1 MDILKTQV
9 AIIGSGPAGL
19 LLGQL
24 LYKAGIDHIIVE
36 QRSAEYVA
44 SRIRAGILEQV
55 SVDLLKQAGV
65 DQNLKDKGLPHS
77 GIEILTNGVKHRVD
91 LAALTGG
98 KQVTVY
104 GQTEVTKDLMTA
116 REAEKLTSFY
126 EAQNVQVKDFYTAPK
141 VEFEYQGKAFQI
153 ECDFIAGC
161 DGYHGVCRA
170 SVPEDK
176 IKTFEKVYPFGW
188 LGVLADVP
196 PVADELIY
204 VQSERGFALCSMRSE
219 TRSRYYL
226 QVPLTDHVEDW
237 SDEKFWDELKNR
249 LDPESREKLVTGT
262 SIEKSI
268 APLRSFVTE
277 PMRFGK
283 LFLAGDAAHIVP
295 PTGAKGLNLAASD
308 IAYLSSAL
316 IEYYAEGS
324 EQGIDEYSE
333 KCLQR
338 VWKAER
344 FSWWMTHLLHRF
356 ETESEFDHK
365 IKQAELS
372 YVLGSIAG
380 RTTLAENYVGLPY
393 EIKQIDSFKHAS

>member
-141 VEFEYQGKAFQI
+141 VEFEHQGKAFQI

-176 IKTFEKVYPFGW
+176 MKTFEKVYPFGW

-249 LDPESREKLVTGT
+249 LDPESREKLVTGA

-316 IEYYAEGS
+316 IEYYVEGS
-324 EQGIDEYSE
+324 EQGIDQYSE

>member
-126 EAQNVQVKDFYTAPK
+126 EAQNVQVKDFYTSPK
-141 VEFEYQGKAFQI
+141 VEFEYHGKAFQI

-249 LDPESREKLVTGT
+249 LDPESREKLVTGA

>member
-141 VEFEYQGKAFQI
+141 VEFEHQGKAFQI

-249 LDPESREKLVTGT
+249 LDPESREKLVTGA

-316 IEYYAEGS
+316 VQYYVEGS
-324 EQGIDEYSE
+324 EQGINEYSE

>member
-65 DQNLKDKGLPHS
+65 DQNLKEKGLPHS
-77 GIEILTNGVKHRVD
+77 GIEILTNGEKHRVD

-104 GQTEVTKDLMTA
+104 GQTEVTKDLMAA
-116 REAEKLTSFY
+116 REAAQLTSFY
-126 EAQNVQVKDFYTAPK
+126 EAHNVQVKDFYTAPK

-153 ECDFIAGC
+153 QCDFIAGC

-249 LDPESREKLVTGT
+249 LDPQSREKLVTGP

-316 IEYYAEGS
+316 IEYYVEGS
-324 EQGIDEYSE
+324 EQGINEYSE

-380 RTTLAENYVGLPY
+380 KTTLAENYVGLPY
-393 EIKQIDSFKHAS
+393 EIKQIDRFKHAS

>member
-65 DQNLKDKGLPHS
+65 DQNLKEKGLPHS
-77 GIEILTNGVKHRVD
+77 GIEILTNGELHRVD

-116 REAEKLTSFY
+116 REAAQLTSFY

-141 VEFEYQGKAFQI
+141 VEFEYQGKPFQI

-249 LDPESREKLVTGT
+249 LDAESREKLVTGP

-316 IEYYAEGS
+316 VEYYVEGS
-324 EQGIDEYSE
+324 EQGIDQYSE

-380 RTTLAENYVGLPY
+380 KTTLAENYVGLPY

>member
-77 GIEILTNGVKHRVD
+77 GIEILTNGELHRVD

-104 GQTEVTKDLMTA
+104 GQTEVTKDLMAA
-116 REAEKLTSFY
+116 REAAQLTSYY
-126 EAQNVQVKDFYTAPK
+126 EAHHVQVKDFYTAPK
-141 VEFEYQGKAFQI
+141 VEFEYQGKTFQI
-153 ECDFIAGC
+153 QCDFIAGC

-249 LDPESREKLVTGT
+249 LDPESREKLVTGP

-324 EQGIDEYSE
+324 EQGLNEYSE

-380 RTTLAENYVGLPY
+380 KTTLAENYVGLPY

>member
-249 LDPESREKLVTGT
+249 LDPESREKLVTGA

-316 IEYYAEGS
+316 VEYYAEGS

>member
-126 EAQNVQVKDFYTAPK
+126 EAQNVQIKDFYTAPK

-249 LDPESREKLVTGT
+249 LDSESREKLVTGA

-316 IEYYAEGS
+316 VEYYAEGS

>member
-65 DQNLKDKGLPHS
+65 DQNLKEKGLPHS
-77 GIEILTNGVKHRVD
+77 GIEILTNGELHRVD

-104 GQTEVTKDLMTA
+104 GQTEVTKDLMAA
-116 REAEKLTSFY
+116 REAEQLTSFY
-126 EAQNVQVKDFYTAPK
+126 EAQHVQVKDFYTAPK
-141 VEFEYQGKAFQI
+141 VEFEYQGKPFQI
-153 ECDFIAGC
+153 QCDFIAGC

-249 LDPESREKLVTGT
+249 LDPESREKLVTGA

-308 IAYLSSAL
+308 IAYLSSAI
-316 IEYYAEGS
+316 IEYYVEGS
-324 EQGIDEYSE
+324 EQGIDQYSE

-372 YVLGSIAG
+372 YVLGSVAG
-380 RTTLAENYVGLPY
+380 KTTLAENYVGLPY